1 MENLK
6 TLILSITDVT
16 DVSCRTPSRKIEF
29 FTTPFPYHEQI
40 ASLQKHGATTSYSSN
55 MRNKTEKDSADLCNA
70 MLSVDNGWQIDYI
83 EI

>member
-40 ASLQKHGATTSYSSN
+40 ASLQKAWGDHVVQFKYA
-55 MRNKTEKDSADLCNA
+55 E
-70 MLSVDNGWQIDYI
+70 
-83 EI
+83 

>member
-1 MENLK
+1 ML
-6 TLILSITDVT
+6 LMYPAVHPRGRS
-16 DVSCRTPSRKIEF
+16 SFSQR
-29 FTTPFPYHEQI
+29 PFPIMSRSHRYK
-40 ASLQKHGATTSYSSN
+40 KHGATTSYSSN